1 MFLKEYIFIV
11 TIYGVEGRK
20 NSGDY
25 DDYFSENFDPTKN
38 CKEEKLI
45 DKLMKEEHNEFPIR
59 CSKVAGKGSD
69 MDNWRQC
76 KKNLI
81 RKLRDMCNWRT
92 ILEVNFFIFQS

>member
-25 DDYFSENFDPTKN
+25 GDYFEENFDPDKN

-45 DKLMKEEHNEFPIR
+45 DKLMKEKHNEVPIR

-81 RKLRDMCNWRT
+81 RKLRDMCYWRT
-92 ILEVNFFIFQS
+92 ILEVKFE